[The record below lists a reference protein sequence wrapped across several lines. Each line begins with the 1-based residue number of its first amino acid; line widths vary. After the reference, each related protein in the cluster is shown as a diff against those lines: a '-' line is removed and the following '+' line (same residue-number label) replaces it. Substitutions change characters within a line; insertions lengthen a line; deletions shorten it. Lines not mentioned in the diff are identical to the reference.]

1 MWDESSPLEEKIFPI
16 IGRTQCSSQGIEN
29 YAGLGISSLWISAGH
44 SMFCDNPI
52 HIKVDVFLSFPHLL
66 LHFFLFLS
74 LVFLGQ
80 QRCSKAAERDW
91 TRVDRGRL
99 RDKERN
105 RISEQCQK
113 WNRRVVRNNS
123 RRNSPN
129 IENRHVGICCKEYY
143 CKQYQKKYSK

>member
-1 MWDESSPLEEKIFPI
+1 
-16 IGRTQCSSQGIEN
+16 
-29 YAGLGISSLWISAGH
+29 
-44 SMFCDNPI
+44 MFCDNPI
-52 HIKVDVFLSFPHLL
+52 HVKVDVFFVLSSTFASS
-66 LHFFLFLS
+66 FSFFLS

-113 WNRRVVRNNS
+113 
-123 RRNSPN
+123 
-129 IENRHVGICCKEYY
+129 
-143 CKQYQKKYSK
+143 